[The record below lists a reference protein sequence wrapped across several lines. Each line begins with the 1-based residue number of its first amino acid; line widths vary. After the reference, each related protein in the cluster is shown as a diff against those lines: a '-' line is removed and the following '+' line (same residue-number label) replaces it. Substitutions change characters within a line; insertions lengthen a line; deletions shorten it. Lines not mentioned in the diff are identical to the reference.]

1 MEQMMV
7 SPKTKKK
14 RSARVGSSRDGCSGR
29 TANGRSRCLRC
40 RRALGLERRKLGL
53 QLEHLLLVLG
63 LRGLQPKERGG
74 GRGGWRGGAGW
85 GARGGARRRGRESE
99 HEHES
104 ESERANQKK
113 ELASP
118 KYKIFS
124 QMTSHRANR
133 ANRAI
138 IPTAKSGSFDRP
150 HLQLLDEC
158 ALRLFIGL
166 SVRETAF
173 NTLLLHSVI
182 PTKVFSTNQGLKI
195 APD

>member
-1 MEQMMV
+1 MGV
-7 SPKTKKK
+7 LWGFCGTDDGVPKNQKKK
-14 RSARVGSSRDGCSGR
+14 VCASGFVQRRVFW
-29 TANGRSRCLRC
+29 ANGERPVEMLTMPPRSWTGATQAWPPA
-40 RRALGLERRKLGL
+40 RAPPARAGSQRPAAQRERMG
-53 QLEHLLLVLG
+53 E
-63 LRGLQPKERGG
+63 
-74 GRGGWRGGAGW
+74 RGGWRGGAGW

-158 ALRLFIGL
+158 ARWMDAIYGW
-166 SVRETAF
+166 VRRGWMVGSRIDE
-173 NTLLLHSVI
+173 S
-182 PTKVFSTNQGLKI
+182 
-195 APD
+195 